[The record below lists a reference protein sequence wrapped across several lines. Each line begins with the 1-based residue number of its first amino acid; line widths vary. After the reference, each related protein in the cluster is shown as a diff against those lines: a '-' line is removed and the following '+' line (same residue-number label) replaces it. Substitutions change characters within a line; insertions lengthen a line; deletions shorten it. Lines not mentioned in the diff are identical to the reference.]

1 MTDIPFSQVSRDKMA
16 EPLHYFYYLL
26 YLLMHQVRGCTQ
38 AAPSFIKR
46 AVLHAHACVL
56 RAHANLAP
64 LSVGPRRS
72 ADRARLCWLQH
83 KGGEFTLAEE
93 DVFNE
98 AERGIVDWLPD
109 GWCECCSDMW

>member
-1 MTDIPFSQVSRDKMA
+1 MGVQANYMTDIPFSQVSRDKMP

-38 AAPSFIKR
+38 AAPSFLKR
-46 AVLHAHACVL
+46 AVLHAHAS
-56 RAHANLAP
+56 LAP
-64 LSVGPRRS
+64 LSAGPRRW
-72 ADRARLCWLQH
+72 ADRVRLCWLQH

-98 AERGIVDWLPD
+98 AERGVVDWLPD
-109 GWCECCSDMW
+109 GRCDRV